1 MWYVQKEVF
10 EPEEICISEE
20 ISDKAY
26 NSGVHLTK
34 TLDTS
39 PPTYQIKRK
48 RASDLADETKLL
60 KLLHL
65 VNPQN

>member
-26 NSGVHLTK
+26 NSGVNLTK

-39 PPTYQIKRK
+39 PPTYQKLPSLVRK
-48 RASDLADETKLL
+48 NTITCLFG
-60 KLLHL
+60 
-65 VNPQN
+65 V

>member
-10 EPEEICISEE
+10 EPEEICTSEE

-26 NSGVHLTK
+26 NSGVNLTK